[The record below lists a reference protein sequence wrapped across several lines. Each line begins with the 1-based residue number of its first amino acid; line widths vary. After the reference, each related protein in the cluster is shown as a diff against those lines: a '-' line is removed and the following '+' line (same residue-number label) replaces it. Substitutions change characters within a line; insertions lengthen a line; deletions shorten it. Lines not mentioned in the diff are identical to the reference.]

1 MNTNKILLTVF
12 FIIVMVAGVALLGVG
27 IPSLIQA
34 SNTSGAQYNANIRSG
49 LAFTIPGAL
58 LFLIGYKFF

>member
-1 MNTNKILLTVF
+1 
-12 FIIVMVAGVALLGVG
+12 MVAGVALLGVG